1 MFQDEAR
8 FGRISNPLDC
18 WAPKR
23 IRPEVTQQI
32 IREYT
37 YAYAAVS
44 PLDGR
49 MDSLILPDMYAS
61 TMGVFLEEIS
71 KRYPDEY
78 VFMVTDGAAC
88 HRSGELQIPKNIELC
103 QLPPYSPNLNPQENI
118 WDEMREKY
126 FSNRVFESM
135 DAVEFTM
142 IEALM
147 ALENDPERIKKI
159 TGWPWILKAIS

>member
-8 FGRISNPLDC
+8 FGRISNPWDC

-23 IRPEVTQQI
+23 IRPEVPQQI

-44 PLDGR
+44 PIDGK

-61 TMGVFLEEIS
+61 TMGIFLQEIS
-71 KRYPDEY
+71 RRYHDEY

-88 HRSGELQIPKNIELC
+88 HRSRALQIPENIELC
-103 QLPPYSPNLNPQENI
+103 RLPAYSPNLNPQENI

-126 FSNRVFESM
+126 FSNRVFQSM
-135 DAVEFTM
+135 DAVESHM

-147 ALENDPERIKKI
+147 VLENDQERIKRI
-159 TGWPWILKAIS
+159 TNWSWIMKAIS